1 MSQDGKWRTLSCLRF
16 SPEVHRAPGRA
27 YAQPVIRDVST
38 HMVLEADGAARI
50 ALAIAVDCAAQRES
64 LEVVQDGK
72 HLETDWLEDP
82 SGTRFE
88 VVNVRAGKVEVD
100 YTARIEG
107 RTGPT
112 QVSTLD
118 QLIYLRPSRYCESD
132 TLSPIA
138 NAEFEGLSGHALVEA
153 ISSWVGTHL
162 SYVPGSSLSTDGAV
176 ATLLAR
182 RGVCRDYA
190 HLTVAMLRA
199 MQMPARVAAVYAP
212 GLKPMDFHAVA
223 EAAIDGLW
231 RVVDPTTLAPRLSML
246 RIATGRDASDIA
258 FVDTSGANV
267 SLLELKVMAT
277 ADELP
282 PDDLTEFVSLG

>member
-1 MSQDGKWRTLSCLRF
+1 
-16 SPEVHRAPGRA
+16 
-27 YAQPVIRDVST
+27 
-38 HMVLEADGAARI
+38 MVLEADGASRI
-50 ALAIAVDCAAQRES
+50 ALAIAVDAVAERES
-64 LEVVQDGK
+64 LSVVQGGK

-88 VVNVRAGKVEVD
+88 VVNVSAGKVEID
-100 YTARIEG
+100 YSARVEG
-107 RTGPT
+107 RTEPD
-112 QVSTLD
+112 QVSALD

-132 TLSPIA
+132 TLAPIA
-138 NAEFEGLSGHALVEA
+138 NAEFEGLEGHALVDA

-162 SYVPGSSLSTDGAV
+162 SYVPGSSLPTDGAV

-199 MQMPARVAAVYAP
+199 KQVPARVAAVYAP

-223 EAAIDGLW
+223 EAAIDGIW
-231 RVVDPTTLAPRLSML
+231 RVIDPTTLAPRQSMV

-258 FVDTSGANV
+258 FVDTNGANV
-267 SLLELKVMAT
+267 SLLELEVRAVV
-277 ADELP
+277 DQLP
-282 PDDLTEFVSLG
+282 TDDLAEFVSLG

>member
-1 MSQDGKWRTLSCLRF
+1 M
-16 SPEVHRAPGRA
+16 
-27 YAQPVIRDVST
+27 IREVST
-38 HMVLEADGAARI
+38 RLVLEADGDARL
-50 ALAIAVDCAAQRES
+50 ALAIAVDCEAVSES
-64 LEVVQDGK
+64 FTATQGGK
-72 HLETDWLEDP
+72 QLETGWLEDP

-88 VVNVRAGKVEVD
+88 VINVAAGKVEVT
-100 YTARIEG
+100 YSARVEG
-107 RTGPT
+107 RTSPDHVT
-112 QVSTLD
+112 ELD

-132 TLSPIA
+132 TLAPIA
-138 NAEFEGLSGHALVEA
+138 HAEFEGLEGHSLVDA

-190 HLTVAMLRA
+190 HLAVALLRA
-199 MQMPARVAAVYAP
+199 MQVPARVAAVYAP

-223 EAAIDGLW
+223 EAAIDGVW
-231 RVVDPTTLAPRLSML
+231 RVVDPTTLAPRQSLL

-267 SLLELKVMAT
+267 ALLELEVRAT
-277 ADELP
+277 VDELP
-282 PDDLTEFVSLG
+282 SDDLAEFVSLG